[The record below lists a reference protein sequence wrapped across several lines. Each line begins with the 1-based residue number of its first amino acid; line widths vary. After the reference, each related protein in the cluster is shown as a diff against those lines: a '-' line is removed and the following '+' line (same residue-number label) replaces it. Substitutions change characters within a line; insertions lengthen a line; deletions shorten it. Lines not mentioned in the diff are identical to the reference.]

1 MVDLTLAISKLN
13 DHYISMS
20 NHFVFFSISFGKQ
33 NHAWKHIVKDDVRNP
48 KIRSGRE
55 HLPFRKRSATNH
67 KQGALPDPLSNI
79 RSFWS
84 CLGWNHPILFAN
96 LARWE
101 AMQMNWSAHADTGLK
116 QGYLQNTSLVT
127 HDTLTCIKPSI
138 QYCGSKIFE
147 STMSTLVVSWHLA
160 CQEGSSYIICCR
172 QKA

>member
-13 DHYISMS
+13 DHYIIMI
-20 NHFVFFSISFGKQ
+20 NHFLYFF
-33 NHAWKHIVKDDVRNP
+33 HIFWQTKPCLETHRQARCQKNP
-48 KIRSGRE
+48 RIRSGRE
-55 HLPFRKRSATNH
+55 HLPFRKRSAI
-67 KQGALPDPLSNI
+67 PDPLSNI

-101 AMQMNWSAHADTGLK
+101 AMQMNWSARADTGLK

-138 QYCGSKIFE
+138 QYCGSIIFE
-147 STMSTLVVSWHLA
+147 STMSTRVVSWHLA